1 MNKQKL
7 GILTFHTACNYGAVL
22 QAYAMK
28 EICEELGYEVYFIR
42 YSGYDQS
49 RRIGVIESFIKAQNK
64 KKALVNSIR
73 CLLSYRGDKKRF
85 NEFKRFRKEYFKE
98 TDLCKTIEDI
108 KKLDFDVYISGSDQ
122 IWNYRITGNKF
133 DKGYFLD
140 FDSNAKKIIYAASSQ
155 DIPFPKEKEQEFIN
169 LLKHTKAIISIRE
182 SGLKEYSS
190 KLTGINYPMVLD
202 PVLLGGRRILDK
214 LCSNYTEKSKYIL
227 IYQIDSNPKS
237 DISVKSLEKKFNY
250 KVYTMT
256 VPRLGS
262 IHGRKGKLGVEDFLS
277 LLKGAEFLV
286 TNSFHGVASAILY
299 KKQFF
304 VYENGGV
311 MARIDSLL
319 NLLNIND
326 RKVCMV
332 NDIDPSKKIDFK
344 CIDRL
349 LESKREESLNFL
361 EKYLKNTNTILKVN
375 KKEKKDCCGCN
386 ACKNICPVHAI
397 SMVEDEQG
405 FSYPEIDEE
414 VCIDCGLCNR
424 TCGFYTHDKVEIK
437 AYGVKHND
445 INQRVSSR
453 SGGAFVAFSD
463 WILKNK
469 GAIYGAVVC
478 DNFSVRH
485 IRSLNHNGQMMMK
498 KAKYVQSDT
507 SDTFIN
513 VKNDLDNG
521 KYVLYTGTPCQIAGL
536 KKYLLTLNVDTKK
549 LYTCDLICH
558 GVPSPLV
565 WKDYVNYVQ
574 SKANKTISHIEFRD
588 KEFGWDSHCES
599 FTFIGTEKK
608 YVSKDYTNLFYKH
621 VMFRPSCY
629 NCKFANTNRVG
640 DITLGDFWGIEKNN
654 EAFNDN
660 KGVSLVL
667 CNTEK
672 GKKLFDM
679 TKRDLKYFS
688 CDINNCL
695 QPTLQRPSTP
705 SNKLNDFWK
714 DYQTKNFKYILNKYS
729 TPDSLIP
736 KIKFYIKKIMYKSGL
751 RNHP

>member
-1 MNKQKL
+1 MNIEERFLKYVSFDTQSDEYSNTTPSTLKQLELGKELVKEMLEIGISDAHLDEYGIVYGTIKGNGGQGDVIGFIAHMDTSPDASGTNIKPRKITNYDGSIITINEKL
-7 GILTFHTACNYGAVL
+7 GLTLDPDKFNILNKMIGHDLITTDGTTLLGADDK
-22 QAYAMK
+22 A
-28 EICEELGYEVYFIR
+28 
-42 YSGYDQS
+42 
-49 RRIGVIESFIKAQNK
+49 GV
-64 KKALVNSIR
+64 
-73 CLLSYRGDKKRF
+73 
-85 NEFKRFRKEYFKE
+85 
-98 TDLCKTIEDI
+98 
-108 KKLDFDVYISGSDQ
+108 
-122 IWNYRITGNKF
+122 
-133 DKGYFLD
+133 
-140 FDSNAKKIIYAASSQ
+140 
-155 DIPFPKEKEQEFIN
+155 
-169 LLKHTKAIISIRE
+169 AIIMD
-182 SGLKEYSS
+182 LA
-190 KLTGINYPMVLD
+190 NY
-202 PVLLGGRRILDK
+202 
-214 LCSNYTEKSKYIL
+214 
-227 IYQIDSNPKS
+227 
-237 DISVKSLEKKFNY
+237 
-250 KVYTMT
+250 
-256 VPRLGS
+256 
-262 IHGRKGKLGVEDFLS
+262 
-277 LLKGAEFLV
+277 
-286 TNSFHGVASAILY
+286 LY
-299 KKQFF
+299 
-304 VYENGGV
+304 E
-311 MARIDSLL
+311 
-319 NLLNIND
+319 
-326 RKVCMV
+326 
-332 NDIDPSKKIDFK
+332 
-344 CIDRL
+344 
-349 LESKREESLNFL
+349 
-361 EKYLKNTNTILKVN
+361 
-375 KKEKKDCCGCN
+375 
-386 ACKNICPVHAI
+386 H
-397 SMVEDEQG
+397 
-405 FSYPEIDEE
+405 PE
-414 VCIDCGLCNR
+414 
-424 TCGFYTHDKVEIK
+424 
-437 AYGVKHND
+437 VKHND

-478 DNFSVRH
+478 NDFSVRH

-513 VKNDLDNG
+513 VKNDLDNC

-736 KIKFYIKKIMYKSGL
+736 KIKFYIKKIMYKFGL